1 LGQNASEAF
10 ICIGVLFSIDTVY
23 RCLPAFYKSFPPF
36 TRWWGST
43 SISIVRIFMISFDTS
58 SRFQAV
64 LTKIHLEHGKYYRKG
79 YRPMADL
86 DKLMPDTSG
95 INFYNADPD
104 LIYLLRQS
112 LSTEDFERAHPILQN
127 MGEVASQKMDGLAQ
141 IANRQGPVLM
151 QYDKRG
157 QRIDEVVFHPAYH
170 ELERIA
176 YEDFAIAGCSHR
188 EGALGWPG
196 KVPQQ
201 VKFALGY
208 LGMQAESG
216 VFCPVSMTDALAR
229 VLELYASEPLKQRFL
244 PALTATTMDE
254 LQQAAMFLT
263 EKQGGS
269 DVGQTV
275 TIARPRTII
284 DHHTFEPEWELWGDK
299 WFCSNVSADLIL
311 TLARPEG
318 ASAGTRG
325 LGLFLVPRFLE
336 DGTHNAYTIDRL
348 KDKLGTRSLATGEVT
363 LHGSQAYLVGKID
376 RGFVQ
381 ITEMI
386 NLTRIWAAIG
396 SLAAMRRSYLEA
408 LTYTRGRVAFGRPL
422 AEHPLMRRQLVDLL
436 IEVEGCAALAFET
449 AKILDCVDRYGAEE
463 DHRLLRILTPLSK
476 YYIPKRGEY
485 VTLEALEMLGGNGY
499 VEDWANARF
508 LRDAIVNVVWEGSSN
523 VIVLDVARA
532 IAREGVD
539 TALFAMLNQRL
550 QALQH
555 TIVIPVVQEVQT
567 IIHQVS
573 ERLRS
578 LTTLDMDSAQ
588 LPLRGLVERMA
599 QLTIIT
605 LLLEQAEFEL
615 NLGSRGTGKRK
626 WLIAL
631 LYLHRHILVHPDGW
645 AADND
650 PTALNYFDA
659 LANWQTIPLQ

>member
-1 LGQNASEAF
+1 MTT
-10 ICIGVLFSIDTVY
+10 I
-23 RCLPAFYKSFPPF
+23 
-36 TRWWGST
+36 
-43 SISIVRIFMISFDTS
+43 
-58 SRFQAV
+58 
-64 LTKIHLEHGKYYRKG
+64 
-79 YRPMADL
+79 ADL
-86 DKLMPDTSG
+86 SRQIPDASR
-95 INFYNADPD
+95 INFYTADPD
-104 LIYLLRQS
+104 LSYHMRQS
-112 LSTEDFERAHPILQN
+112 LSTEDFERAQGILSR
-127 MGEVASQKMDGLAQ
+127 MGEVASQRMDELAQ
-141 IANRQGPVLM
+141 VANRQGPVLI

-176 YEDFAIAGCSHR
+176 YEDFAIAACTHR

-208 LGMQAESG
+208 LGMQAEAG

-229 VLELYASEPLKQRFL
+229 VLERHASEPFRRRFL
-244 PALTATTMDE
+244 PALIAMKMDE
-254 LQQAAMFLT
+254 LKQGAMFLT

-269 DVGQTV
+269 DVGLTA
-275 TIARPRTII
+275 TIARPRPGENFADDTLQ
-284 DHHTFEPEWELWGDK
+284 PQWELWGDK

-318 ASAGTRG
+318 APAGTRG
-325 LGLFLVPRFLE
+325 LGLFLVPRMLD
-336 DGTHNAYTIDRL
+336 DGTRNAYTINRL

-363 LHGSQAYLVGKID
+363 LHGAQAYLVGNLE

-381 ITEMI
+381 MTEMI
-386 NLTRIWAAIG
+386 NLTRIWAAFG
-396 SLAAMRRSYLEA
+396 SLAAMRRSFLEA
-408 LTYTRGRVAFGRPL
+408 LAYTRERVAFGRPL

-449 AKILDCVDRYGAEE
+449 VAVLERVDRHGVEE
-463 DHRLLRILTPLSK
+463 DRRLLRILTPLSK

-485 VTLEALEMLGGNGY
+485 VTIEALEMLGGNGY
-499 VEDWANARF
+499 IEEWANPRL

-532 IAREGVD
+532 MAREGVD
-539 TALFAMLNQRL
+539 AALFAMLKNRL
-550 QALQH
+550 QALQNA
-555 TIVIPVVQEVQT
+555 VVVPVAQEVLTQ
-567 IIHQVS
+567 IHHVS
-573 ERLRS
+573 ERVRS
-578 LTTLDMDSAQ
+578 LPTLNEESAQ

-615 NLGSRGTGKRK
+615 LRGPHGTGKRK
-626 WLIAL
+626 WLVAL
-631 LYLHRHILVHPDGW
+631 LYLRRHVLVHPDGW

-650 PTALNYFDA
+650 PTVLNHFDA
-659 LANWQTIPLQ
+659 LVNWEAVPLQ

>member
-1 LGQNASEAF
+1 
-10 ICIGVLFSIDTVY
+10 
-23 RCLPAFYKSFPPF
+23 
-36 TRWWGST
+36 
-43 SISIVRIFMISFDTS
+43 
-58 SRFQAV
+58 
-64 LTKIHLEHGKYYRKG
+64 
-79 YRPMADL
+79 MADL
-86 DKLMPDTSG
+86 DKLMPDARG
-95 INFYNADPD
+95 INFYTADSD
-104 LIYLLRQS
+104 LTYLLRQS
-112 LSTEDFERAHPILQN
+112 LSTEDFERAHTILTS
-127 MGEVASQKMDGLAQ
+127 MGEVASQRMDELAQ
-141 IANRQGPVLM
+141 IANRQGPTLV

-170 ELERIA
+170 ELERLA
-176 YEDFAIAGCSHR
+176 YEDFAIAACSHC

-196 KVPQQ
+196 KVPQS

-229 VLELYASEPLKQRFL
+229 VLERYASEPLKQRFL
-244 PALTATTMDE
+244 PGLTATSMDE
-254 LQQAAMFLT
+254 LQQGAMFLT

-269 DVGQTV
+269 DVGLTTTV
-275 TIARPRTII
+275 ARPRSANAHIYSE
-284 DHHTFEPEWELWGDK
+284 DAFQPEWELWGDK

-318 ASAGTRG
+318 APAGTRG
-325 LGLFLVPRFLE
+325 LGLFLVPKMLD
-336 DGTHNAYTIDRL
+336 DGTCNAYTINRL

-363 LHGSQAYLVGKID
+363 LHGAQAYLVGRLD

-381 ITEMI
+381 MTEMI

-408 LTYTRGRVAFGRPL
+408 LTYTRGRIAFGRPL

-436 IEVEGCAALAFET
+436 VEVEGCAALAFET
-449 AKILDCVDRYGAEE
+449 IAVLERVDRHGAEE
-463 DHRLLRILTPLSK
+463 DRRLLRILTPLSK

-499 VEDWANARF
+499 VEDWVHPRL

-539 TALFAMLNQRL
+539 AALFAMLKQRL

-555 TIVIPVVQEVQT
+555 SIVVPVAQEVQSM
-567 IIHQVS
+567 IHQVS

-578 LTTLDMDSAQ
+578 LATLDTDSAQ

-605 LLLEQAEFEL
+605 LLLEQAEVEL
-615 NLGSRGTGKRK
+615 ARGLHGTGKRK

-631 LYLHRHILVHPDGW
+631 LYLHRHVLVHPDGW

-650 PTALNYFDA
+650 PTVLNHFDA
-659 LANWQTIPLQ
+659 LVNWKAVPLV

>member
-1 LGQNASEAF
+1 MTT
-10 ICIGVLFSIDTVY
+10 I
-23 RCLPAFYKSFPPF
+23 
-36 TRWWGST
+36 
-43 SISIVRIFMISFDTS
+43 
-58 SRFQAV
+58 
-64 LTKIHLEHGKYYRKG
+64 
-79 YRPMADL
+79 ADL
-86 DKLMPDTSG
+86 SRQIPDTRG
-95 INFYNADPD
+95 INFYTADPD
-104 LIYLLRQS
+104 LSYHMRQS
-112 LSTEDFERAHPILQN
+112 LSTEDFERAQGILSR
-127 MGEVASQKMDGLAQ
+127 MGEVASQRMDELAQ
-141 IANRQGPVLM
+141 VANRQGPVLI

-176 YEDFAIAGCSHR
+176 YEDFAIAACTHR

-208 LGMQAESG
+208 LGMQAEAG

-229 VLELYASEPLKQRFL
+229 ALERHASEPFRRRFL
-244 PALTATTMDE
+244 PALTAIKMDE
-254 LQQAAMFLT
+254 LKQGAMFLT

-269 DVGQTV
+269 DVGLTA
-275 TIARPRTII
+275 TIARPRPGENFADDTLQ
-284 DHHTFEPEWELWGDK
+284 PQWELWGDK

-318 ASAGTRG
+318 APAGTRG
-325 LGLFLVPRFLE
+325 LGLFLVPRMLD
-336 DGTHNAYTIDRL
+336 DGTRNAYTINRL

-363 LHGSQAYLVGKID
+363 LHGAQAYLVGNLE

-381 ITEMI
+381 MTEMI
-386 NLTRIWAAIG
+386 NLTRIWAAFG
-396 SLAAMRRSYLEA
+396 SLAAMRRSFLEA
-408 LTYTRGRVAFGRPL
+408 LTYTRERVAFGRPL

-449 AKILDCVDRYGAEE
+449 VAVLERVDRHGVEE
-463 DHRLLRILTPLSK
+463 DRRLLRILTPLSK

-485 VTLEALEMLGGNGY
+485 VTIEALEMLGGNGY
-499 VEDWANARF
+499 IEEWANPRL

-532 IAREGVD
+532 MAREGVD
-539 TALFAMLNQRL
+539 AALFAMLKNRL
-550 QALQH
+550 QALQNA
-555 TIVIPVVQEVQT
+555 VVVPVAQEVLTQ
-567 IIHQVS
+567 IHHVS
-573 ERLRS
+573 ERVRS
-578 LTTLDMDSAQ
+578 LPTLNEESAQ

-615 NLGSRGTGKRK
+615 LRGPHGTGKRK
-626 WLIAL
+626 WLVAL
-631 LYLHRHILVHPDGW
+631 LYLRRHVLVHPDGW

-650 PTALNYFDA
+650 PTVLNHFDA
-659 LANWQTIPLQ
+659 LVNWEAVPLQ

>member
-1 LGQNASEAF
+1 MTT
-10 ICIGVLFSIDTVY
+10 IGDL
-23 RCLPAFYKSFPPF
+23 
-36 TRWWGST
+36 
-43 SISIVRIFMISFDTS
+43 
-58 SRFQAV
+58 SRQ
-64 LTKIHLEHGKYYRKG
+64 I
-79 YRPMADL
+79 
-86 DKLMPDTSG
+86 PDTSR
-95 INFYNADPD
+95 INFYTADPD
-104 LIYLLRQS
+104 LSYHMRQS
-112 LSTEDFERAHPILQN
+112 LSTEDFERAQGILSR
-127 MGEVASQKMDGLAQ
+127 MGEVASQRMDELAQ
-141 IANRQGPVLM
+141 VANRQGPVLI

-176 YEDFAIAGCSHR
+176 YEDFAIAACTHR

-208 LGMQAESG
+208 LGMQAEAG

-229 VLELYASEPLKQRFL
+229 VLERHASEPFRRRFL
-244 PALTATTMDE
+244 PALTAMKMDE
-254 LQQAAMFLT
+254 LKQGAMFLT

-269 DVGQTV
+269 DVGLTA
-275 TIARPRTII
+275 TIARPRPGENFADDTLQ
-284 DHHTFEPEWELWGDK
+284 PQWELWGDK

-318 ASAGTRG
+318 APAGTRG
-325 LGLFLVPRFLE
+325 LGLFLVPRMLD
-336 DGTHNAYTIDRL
+336 DGTRNAYTINRL

-363 LHGSQAYLVGKID
+363 LHGAQAYLVGHLG

-381 ITEMI
+381 MTEMI
-386 NLTRIWAAIG
+386 NLTRIWAAFG
-396 SLAAMRRSYLEA
+396 SLAAMRRSFLEA
-408 LTYTRGRVAFGRPL
+408 LAYTRERVAFGRPL

-449 AKILDCVDRYGAEE
+449 VAVLERVDRHGVEE
-463 DHRLLRILTPLSK
+463 DRRLLRILTPLSK

-485 VTLEALEMLGGNGY
+485 VTIEALEMLGGNGY
-499 VEDWANARF
+499 IEEWANPRL

-532 IAREGVD
+532 MAREGVD
-539 TALFAMLNQRL
+539 AALFAMLKNRL
-550 QALQH
+550 QALQNA
-555 TIVIPVVQEVQT
+555 VVVPVAQEVLTQ
-567 IIHQVS
+567 IHHVS
-573 ERLRS
+573 ERVRS
-578 LTTLDMDSAQ
+578 LPTLNEESAQ

-615 NLGSRGTGKRK
+615 LRGPHGTGKRK
-626 WLIAL
+626 WLVAL
-631 LYLHRHILVHPDGW
+631 LYLRRHVLVHPDGW

-650 PTALNYFDA
+650 PTVLNHFDA
-659 LANWQTIPLQ
+659 LVNWEAVPLQ